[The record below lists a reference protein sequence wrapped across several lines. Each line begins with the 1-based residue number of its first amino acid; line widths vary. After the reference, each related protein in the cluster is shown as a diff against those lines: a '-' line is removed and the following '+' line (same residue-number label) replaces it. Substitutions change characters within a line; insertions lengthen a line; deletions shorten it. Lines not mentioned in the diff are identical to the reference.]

1 MAERVLQDV
10 VQQPGKGVSFKV
22 LKGQTLRIIE
32 VEGGQVGDL
41 IAYNLHD
48 YKERFSASLTSALH
62 LSLRKVQKLYTIH
75 SRGRVIFNIPKDT
88 VGIHWLLGGR
98 CCQWSYLRRYGIKG
112 YKGCQEI
119 LAETIEP
126 YGLTADDV
134 GDIFNFF
141 MNVVVHEDGSREV
154 KPPTAKKDDYI
165 DLQAEMDALVAVS
178 VCPDYNAATN
188 LGKPT
193 PLRFQLID
201 K

>member
-32 VEGGQVGDL
+32 VEGGQVADL

-48 YKERFSASLTSALH
+48 FKERFSASMTSALH
-62 LSLRKVQKLYTIH
+62 LSLWRAQKLYTIH
-75 SRGRVIFNIPKDT
+75 SRGRVIFNITKDT
-88 VGIHWLLGGR
+88 VGVHWLLGGR
-98 CCQWSYLRRYGIKG
+98 CCQWSYLHRYGIKG

-134 GDIFNFF
+134 GDIFNVF
-141 MNVVVHEDGSREV
+141 MKVVVHEDGSREGRA
-154 KPPTAKKDDYI
+154 PLAKKDDYI

-178 VCPDYNAATN
+178 VCPDYNALTN
-188 LGKPT
+188 NARPT
-193 PLRFQLID
+193 PLRFQLIGE
-201 K
+201 

>member
-1 MAERVLQDV
+1 MGARVLQDV
-10 VQQPGKGVSFKV
+10 VQQPSKGVSFKI

-32 VEGGQVGDL
+32 VEGGQVADL

-48 YKERFSASLTSALH
+48 FKERYSSSLTSALH
-62 LSLRKVQKLYTIH
+62 QSFRKVKELYTIH
-75 SRGRVIFNIPKDT
+75 SRGRVIFKVIHDT
-88 VGIHWLLGGR
+88 VGVHWVHGGR
-98 CCQWSYLRRYGIKG
+98 CCQWSYLYRHGIKG
-112 YKGCQEI
+112 YRGCQEI

-134 GDIFNFF
+134 GDVFNVF
-141 MNVVVHEDGSREV
+141 MNVVVHEDGSREG
-154 KPPTAKKDDYI
+154 KAPLAKKDDYI

-188 LGKPT
+188 NARPT
-193 PLRFQLID
+193 PLRFQVID